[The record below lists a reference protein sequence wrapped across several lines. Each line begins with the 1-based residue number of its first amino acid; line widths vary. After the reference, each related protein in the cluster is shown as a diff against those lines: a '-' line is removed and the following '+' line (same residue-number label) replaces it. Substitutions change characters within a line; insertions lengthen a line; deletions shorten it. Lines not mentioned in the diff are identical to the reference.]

1 MENNTQRILFWIDKE
16 PKFFGLCKFIQDKY
30 PAQYYG
36 VIDINNRMKE
46 FYENQ
51 KLVKFE
57 KTWFYRDCLLVEKQ
71 KPNIEY
77 LNLIEKKYNIN
88 LWKIIYGD
96 RNFYHFNKYYKF
108 SHDEI
113 LFIIEQECKLFDS
126 ILKEVSPD
134 FFIISRPD
142 FHHMKLFQE
151 MARSS
156 GIKLLILD
164 HPRIGYRSLITD
176 KPDEIDDLDSKVQAT
191 SKELRNFNDLREY
204 VVGFGNQLLDNV
216 TKDLRTSKS
225 KQFKASLEFLVNV
238 CNNDYRKHYA
248 NYGRTRTQVLK
259 NEGLLPLKRWYR
271 KKYINKHSSQKIPD
285 NQKFIYFPL
294 HFEPEETLLIAAPYH
309 TDQISVI
316 KNIAKSIPVEFK
328 LYVKEHPA
336 MVLNGWRPSSF
347 YDKILSM
354 PNVKFI
360 HPSVS
365 NELLLDKCSMV
376 ITISGTAAFE
386 CGFYGKPSI
395 VFAET
400 LFSHL
405 SFVHQL
411 QSPEELPT
419 ALRSSLQKK
428 VNPSEIGE
436 FIDLIENN
444 SIQFDRAFIASDIRV
459 RFLHRKIEDNE
470 MESFMEDYRSEF
482 ESLASYHV
490 SKIEQIKK
498 RKWKDQHK
506 EELISKK

>member
-16 PKFFGLCKFIQDKY
+16 PKFFGLCKFIQEKY

-88 LWKIIYGD
+88 LWKVIYGD

-376 ITISGTAAFE
+376 ITISGTTGLEAAFHK
-386 CGFYGKPSI
+386 KPTI
-395 VFAET
+395 V
-400 LFSHL
+400 L
-405 SFVHQL
+405 SDI
-411 QSPEELPT
+411 SYTKLPSVEK
-419 ALRSSLQKK
+419 LNNFEDLPKLIKSSLEKE
-428 VNPSEIGE
+428 VN
-436 FIDLIENN
+436 L
-444 SIQFDRAFIASDIRV
+444 SDV
-459 RFLHRKIEDNE
+459 NE
-470 MESFMEDYRSEF
+470 YVSFMEEISFPYETTRLSKSARHKFFYGGYLYEVYLSESQMLSYF
-482 ESLASYHV
+482 EENHSIFDFLSTEY
-490 SKIEQIKK
+490 IKK
-498 RKWKDQHK
+498 ITRYN
-506 EELISKK
+506 ESN